1 MSEIGP
7 AKAGPQMWM
16 YLLGGKMKKSLIAGA
31 SAFAMI
37 ASLLAMVAPA
47 ANAALNVPKSAW
59 PACSSSRT
67 VFCVDSVYVTTVSGN
82 KIALSWVADGA
93 TLLPVETSTATTDT
107 ATVTSD
113 TSTVTSDTSTVTVPT
128 VTIPTLATGRAV
140 AGRWTSANWSTEG
153 LDLLGY
159 GGLYVEAK
167 TANEF
172 VNHIFINA
180 LPTITSTAN
189 KVNIANQPGSSSVTA
204 NLDNDLTIEVTVK
217 VGEVKPGVLVGV
229 GTNFTGDYSTV
240 NSLSTIKFS
249 GSPVAVPL
257 AGKSSDCSGETGVAR
272 AVVRQLQAILFIN
285 NDGQSAFGV
294 DGLTGDMLVASN
306 GVCDLSTPVWN
317 SELKEFTFT
326 AAAPHFAPDGTTLNY
341 GFYKAVIP
349 VADAKLLWGL
359 ENANDAVKALNVQI
373 ISTVNEGSNLVS
385 TIGVRSGKIIID
397 ISGFHYSRPKLKIS
411 LKKDWKPATTM
422 LNKSTITC
430 TMGKSVKKITAV
442 KPTCPKGYKK
452 K

>member
-1 MSEIGP
+1 
-7 AKAGPQMWM
+7 MWM
-16 YLLGGKMKKSLIAGA
+16 YLLGGKMKKSLIAGV
-31 SAFAMI
+31 STFALI
-37 ASLLAMVAPA
+37 ASLLGVVTPV
-47 ANAALNVPKSAW
+47 ANAALNVPKSPW
-59 PACSSSRT
+59 PTCSSSRT
-67 VFCVDSVYVTTVSGN
+67 VFCVESVSVTTVSGN

-93 TLLPVETSTATTDT
+93 ALLPVETSTASTDTATVTSDT

-113 TSTVTSDTSTVTVPT
+113 TSTVNVPT
-128 VTIPTLATGRAV
+128 VTIPSLATGRAV
-140 AGRWTSANWSTEG
+140 AGRWTSTNWSTEG

-159 GGLYVEAK
+159 GGLYIEAK
-167 TANEF
+167 TANPF
-172 VNHIFINA
+172 VNHIFISA
-180 LPTITSTAN
+180 LPTITSSSN
-189 KVNIANQPGSSSVTA
+189 KVSIANQLDNSSFTA

-217 VGEVKPGVLVGV
+217 VGEVKPGVLIGV

-240 NSLSTIKFS
+240 NSLSPIKFS

-294 DGLTGDMLVASN
+294 DGLTGDMVVASN

-373 ISTVNEGSNLVS
+373 ISSVNEGNNLVS
-385 TIGVRSGKIIID
+385 TIGVRNGKIIID

-411 LKKDWKPATTM
+411 LKKDWKPAEKM

>member
-1 MSEIGP
+1 
-7 AKAGPQMWM
+7 
-16 YLLGGKMKKSLIAGA
+16 
-31 SAFAMI
+31 
-37 ASLLAMVAPA
+37 
-47 ANAALNVPKSAW
+47 
-59 PACSSSRT
+59 
-67 VFCVDSVYVTTVSGN
+67 
-82 KIALSWVADGA
+82 
-93 TLLPVETSTATTDT
+93 
-107 ATVTSD
+107 
-113 TSTVTSDTSTVTVPT
+113 VPT

-140 AGRWTSANWSTEG
+140 SGRWTSTNWSTEG

-189 KVNIANQPGSSSVTA
+189 KVNIANQPGNSNFTA

-373 ISTVNEGSNLVS
+373 ITTVNEGNNLVS
-385 TIGVRSGKIIID
+385 TIGVKSGKIIID

-411 LKKDWKPATTM
+411 LKKDWKPAATM